1 MSAQIGAHY
10 TGGAAIRDP
19 SYFKTPYRLVILIAL
34 AVFVGEAFVMMI
46 LSFFPPST
54 SLLHALCD
62 ATMLILLVSPILYFF
77 VLRPLL
83 RHFNNFKHAQM
94 ALRDSERQLI
104 QAEKMSSLGLLVSA
118 TAHELQNPN
127 GVFTLNLPILKDYL
141 EELLP
146 ILDRQCKEQDDC
158 ILYRMSYREIR
169 EDIIR
174 IIANLE
180 QSSRE
185 ISTFISNLKGFSRPS
200 EEMKLE
206 SADLKSIVAQVVSIC
221 RNQIAKTIK
230 SFTVDIPEDYP
241 LVMTD
246 TQALK
251 QILLNLLLN
260 AAQAADKENSSLKVK
275 AISGDTWREHTI
287 IEISDNGCGMDEATR
302 QKIFD
307 PFFTTKSATK
317 GTGLGLYICY
327 NLLESMGG
335 HIEVESEPGKGSTF
349 RITVPDTMAQR
360 TVQN

>member
-1 MSAQIGAHY
+1 M
-10 TGGAAIRDP
+10 AI
-19 SYFKTPYRLVILIAL
+19 
-34 AVFVGEAFVMMI
+34 
-46 LSFFPPST
+46 
-54 SLLHALCD
+54 
-62 ATMLILLVSPILYFF
+62 MLILHFLPPVSLFIKAIVDSSILVMMLSPMLLFF
-77 VLRPLL
+77 ILRPLL
-83 RHFNNFKHAQM
+83 KHFNDFKRAQK

-104 QAEKMSSLGLLVSA
+104 QADKMSSLGVLVAA

-141 EELLP
+141 GELLP
-146 ILDRQCKEQDDC
+146 ILDRQCKDQEDS
-158 ILYRMSYREIR
+158 IRYRMSYREIR

-174 IIANLE
+174 IIDNLE

-200 EEMKLE
+200 EEMKLA
-206 SADLKSIVAQVVSIC
+206 SVDLKSIVDQVVSIC
-221 RNQIAKTIK
+221 RTQIAKTIK

-241 LVMTD
+241 HVLTD

-251 QILLNLLLN
+251 QVLLNLLIN
-260 AAQAADKENSSLKVK
+260 AAQAADKENSSLKLR
-275 AISGDTWREHTI
+275 AISGDNWREHTI

-327 NLLESMGG
+327 NLVESMGG

-349 RITVPDTMAQR
+349 RIMVPNTVAQQ